1 MSIAIDRIQKAYDLL
16 KTYNGANPYIV
27 KLKNS
32 VFAYK
37 DKQLTDFECNY
48 VIENHDFEPIRVN
61 KIVKV
66 ADWWG
71 EKMKEEWKI
80 EFVPKKVKITWLLG
94 RMDGLYHFFCIY
106 RKSQEKAVEVF
117 ATDRA
122 ILTDFLAEDYRLK
135 NIDFKPYNERS
146 GRELYPH
153 QEEAIKFLTTRKKAI
168 LADVMGVGKSV
179 SAIVSAL
186 EDKYEHVLIIC
197 PASLKSNWQKELS
210 LYVDEDDITIVE
222 GSKWKDNRF
231 TIINYDILKNFYE
244 VPTVMK
250 KTKELNLTDEG
261 EIVNVVKEK
270 EVVSRSRSVIEKA
283 MENSQLY
290 QSRFDLIIIDE
301 AHRLSNTSSGI
312 YKIVSDLVERSR
324 PKGIYELSGTL
335 VTNRPMNLYNMLKI
349 IGHPLSKDWKY
360 YVNRYCDGKTFFNK
374 NEKKAYT
381 AIFLKNRKKQSW
393 YDLTDEE
400 REELD
405 EYLEQHCKKVW
416 VTTGASHLDDL
427 QEVIK
432 TCYMRRD
439 KKDLELVGKTVRTV
453 EYDLSDSE
461 RKEYDN
467 VWEQYLNEQAEREK
481 AEKHKSITEG
491 IVFRQWLA
499 DTMIPRTIK
508 LVEKLTGEGKKV
520 IVFCSF
526 DNEIKQLK
534 EHFGDSA
541 VIHNGKQTAKKKDKA
556 VDAFQND
563 PNVKVFIGNI
573 ISAGVGLT
581 LIASS
586 TVVFNSITF
595 VPGDMLQAEDRIHRL
610 NQTHDCTI
618 YYQLFKDTY
627 MEHMFDIVHG
637 KNEII
642 NQIIIR
648 ETEK

>member
-1 MSIAIDRIQKAYDLL
+1 
-16 KTYNGANPYIV
+16 
-27 KLKNS
+27 
-32 VFAYK
+32 
-37 DKQLTDFECNY
+37 
-48 VIENHDFEPIRVN
+48 
-61 KIVKV
+61 
-66 ADWWG
+66 
-71 EKMKEEWKI
+71 
-80 EFVPKKVKITWLLG
+80 
-94 RMDGLYHFFCIY
+94 
-106 RKSQEKAVEVF
+106 
-117 ATDRA
+117 
-122 ILTDFLAEDYRLK
+122 
-135 NIDFKPYNERS
+135 
-146 GRELYPH
+146 
-153 QEEAIKFLTTRKKAI
+153 
-168 LADVMGVGKSV
+168 
-179 SAIVSAL
+179 
-186 EDKYEHVLIIC
+186 
-197 PASLKSNWQKELS
+197 
-210 LYVDEDDITIVE
+210 
-222 GSKWKDNRF
+222 
-231 TIINYDILKNFYE
+231 
-244 VPTVMK
+244 
-250 KTKELNLTDEG
+250 
-261 EIVNVVKEK
+261 
-270 EVVSRSRSVIEKA
+270 
-283 MENSQLY
+283 
-290 QSRFDLIIIDE
+290 
-301 AHRLSNTSSGI
+301 
-312 YKIVSDLVERSR
+312 
-324 PKGIYELSGTL
+324 
-335 VTNRPMNLYNMLKI
+335 MLKI

-526 DNEIKQLK
+526 DNEIRQLK

-556 VDAFQND
+556 VEAFQND

-610 NQTHDCTI
+610 NQTQDCTI

-627 MEHMFDIVHG
+627 MEHMFDIVHQ
-637 KNEII
+637 KNTVIDK
-642 NQIIIR
+642 IIIR
-648 ETEK
+648 EEEK